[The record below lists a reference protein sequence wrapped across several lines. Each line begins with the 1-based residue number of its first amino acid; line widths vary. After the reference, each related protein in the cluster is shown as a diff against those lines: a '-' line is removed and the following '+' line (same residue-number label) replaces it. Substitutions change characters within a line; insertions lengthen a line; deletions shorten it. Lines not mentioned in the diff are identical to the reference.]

1 MAARRRAEVDA
12 SAFPELDAVIP
23 GQGRFV
29 ITAAAAE
36 MLNAFGGRLHCYEGA
51 GGCRK
56 RGLYFSR
63 TEPKKV
69 LRCVLSPRGPVPE
82 AAGPFSTEGIEQL
95 ELSVSHELAPL
106 LDGATLDFGT
116 YTGRQ
121 RFVWVRLPR
130 LKTPSCTCLRSI
142 GQPAGKRSP
151 CLDDLGVVFR
161 DL

>member
-1 MAARRRAEVDA
+1 MVRA
-12 SAFPELDAVIP
+12 STFPELEAAIP
-23 GQGRFV
+23 GHGRFF
-29 ITAAAAE
+29 ITAAATE
-36 MLNAFGGRLHCYEGA
+36 MLHAFGGQLHCYEGP

-63 TEPKKV
+63 TQPRKA
-69 LRCVLSPRGPVPE
+69 LHCVLSPTNRPSNT
-82 AAGPFSTEGIEQL
+82 AGTPSIAEIEDL
-95 ELSVSHELAPL
+95 EVSVSNQIAPI

-121 RFVWVRLPR
+121 RFVWAWIPLM
-130 LKTPSCTCLRSI
+130 KTPSCTCLRSI

-151 CLDDLGVVFR
+151 CLDDLGIGFS